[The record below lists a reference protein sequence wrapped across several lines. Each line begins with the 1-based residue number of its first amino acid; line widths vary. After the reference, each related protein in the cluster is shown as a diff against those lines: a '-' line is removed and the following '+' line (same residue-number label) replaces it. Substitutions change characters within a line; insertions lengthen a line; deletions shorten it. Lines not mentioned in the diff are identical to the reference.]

1 MNVIETHNLTKYYGK
16 DRGIIDL
23 NLEIREGGIFGFIGP
38 NGAGKSTTIR
48 TLLGLIFPSIG
59 IVVGGY
65 FLDSISRVT
74 PAADKFGYISPFKFV
89 DSGVMRPDY
98 GLDWWRVLYF
108 VAVSLLLFGLTFWIY
123 RKKDILI

>member
-23 NLEIREGGIFGFIGP
+23 NLEIREGEIFGFIGP

-48 TLLGLIFPSIG
+48 ILLGLIFPSSG